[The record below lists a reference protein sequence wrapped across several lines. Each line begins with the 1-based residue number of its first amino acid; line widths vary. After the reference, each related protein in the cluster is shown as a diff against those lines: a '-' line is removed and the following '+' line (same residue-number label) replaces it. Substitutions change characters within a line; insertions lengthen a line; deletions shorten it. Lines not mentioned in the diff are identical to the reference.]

1 MLTVHDEK
9 ILVLNQQQERCIL
22 ECMCKWS
29 REPISSWLEQMN
41 RQAKSEGAEQTNRT
55 LFRNTV
61 EGILLPIVELDLD
74 YRIIYANKNA
84 KKLLCIGDS
93 DLEHGISAKSIVSS
107 EEKGLVERGLRA
119 LLEGAEPTPIT
130 LKVNRKD
137 GAEILTESWAE
148 LVFEEGNPVGFVVY
162 VLDMTRRLAI
172 EEKFQEREGIFQFI
186 IEYSSFAGIFVV
198 NDNYQFEY
206 TNDKLLDMLG
216 LTRSEV
222 LGHDFREFLHPDS
235 IGLVAERYIKRQ
247 RGEEVPRVYE
257 FKILRS
263 DGTSRDVVIS
273 SAVMVTGENS
283 VKTVAQIQDI
293 TEEKEARRALRESE
307 QKYRTLLETM
317 DSGFCIDDDKGKTL
331 LVNDALCKM
340 LGYSEPEDLIG
351 ESITKWT
358 YGWTEKEVQEKIL
371 ERRRGEADHYEIE
384 LIHRDGHIIPAI
396 VHASPVF
403 GSDGKYQGS
412 FAVFT
417 DVSELKNAE
426 AEVKFLL
433 DLLLHDIG
441 NQLQLIVAGADLLND
456 DSLSDHIR
464 NARQYVLDGAT
475 RCLELIE
482 NIRQAERFKSE
493 PLHPTEIVSL
503 LRSQARLFAS
513 QYNVTPEFSGLP
525 DRVKVMADSALGHL
539 FWNLME
545 NSIKHNPSD
554 DKRVWIHGED
564 HGDFFELRFSDNG
577 PGMSDKEKQRLFRLS
592 RRSAGVGL
600 HLVRRI
606 VRKYGGRLEL
616 EDRIEGH
623 REKGLSVRVFLR
635 TAR

>member
-1 MLTVHDEK
+1 
-9 ILVLNQQQERCIL
+9 
-22 ECMCKWS
+22 
-29 REPISSWLEQMN
+29 MN
-41 RQAKSEGAEQTNRT
+41 RQAKSEGTEQTNRT

-61 EGILLPIVELDLD
+61 EDILLPIVELDLD
-74 YRIIYANKNA
+74 YRIMYANKNA
-84 KKLLCIGDS
+84 RRLLCIDDS
-93 DLEHGISAKSIVSS
+93 DLQHGINATSMVSS
-107 EEKGLVERGLRA
+107 EEKGLVERGLKA
-119 LLEGAEPTPIT
+119 LLDGAEPTPIT

-137 GAEILTESWAE
+137 GAEILTETWAE

-162 VLDMTRRLAI
+162 VLDLTRRLAI

-206 TNDKLLDMLG
+206 VNDKLLDMLG

-235 IGLVAERYIKRQ
+235 IDLVAERYVKRQ

-263 DGTSRDVVIS
+263 DGTPRDVVIS
-273 SAVMVTGENS
+273 SAVMVTGEDS

-293 TEEKEARRALRESE
+293 TEQKEAHRALQESE
-307 QKYRTLLETM
+307 QRYRRLLETM
-317 DSGFCIDDDKGKTL
+317 DSGFCIDDDRGKTL
-331 LVNDALCKM
+331 LVNDALCEM
-340 LGYSEPEDLIG
+340 LGYSSPEDLIG
-351 ESITKWT
+351 KSITKWT
-358 YGWTEKEVQEKIL
+358 YGWTDKEVEEKIR
-371 ERRRGEADHYEIE
+371 ERRKGEADHYEIE
-384 LIHRDGHIIPAI
+384 LLHQDGHIIPAI

-403 GSDGKYQGS
+403 GPDGEYQGN

-441 NQLQLIVAGADLLND
+441 NQLQLIVAGADLLDD
-456 DSLSDHIR
+456 DSRSNQIK
-464 NARQYVLDGAT
+464 NARQYVLDGAS
-475 RCLELIE
+475 RCLELID
-482 NIRQAERFKSE
+482 NIRRAERFKSE
-493 PLHPTEIVSL
+493 PLHPTDVASL
-503 LRSQARLFAS
+503 LLSQARLFAS
-513 QYNVTPEFSGLP
+513 QYNVTPEISGLP
-525 DRVKVMADSALGHL
+525 DNVRVMADSALGHL

-545 NSIKHNPSD
+545 NSIKHNPGD
-554 DKRVWIHGED
+554 DKKVWIYGED

-577 PGMSDKEKQRLFRLS
+577 PGMSDKEKQHLFRLS

-606 VRKYGGRLEL
+606 VRKYGGRIEL
-616 EDRIEGH
+616 EDRIDGH
-623 REKGLSVRVFLR
+623 QEKGLSVSVFLR
-635 TAR
+635 TAK